1 MTGLLTAAAII
12 TTLVLLLS
20 ASRTG
25 AAGTPGDLNHRG
37 SWGIV
42 DLTLRRRRNLNPHE
56 RRWQT
61 VLLSGRD
68 NPSRWKDLVA
78 EIEAL
83 QRLRG
88 ITATKP
94 APDSHDNAWIEAQIS
109 TLENAIDDLD
119 ATGEIAS

>member
-1 MTGLLTAAAII
+1 MTGLLTAAAIF
-12 TTLVLLLS
+12 TTLALLLS

-25 AAGTPGDLNHRG
+25 AAGTPGDLNPRG

-42 DLTLRRRRNLNPHE
+42 SLTPRRQRDLNPHE

-61 VLLSGRD
+61 VLLSGRN

-78 EIEAL
+78 EIETL
-83 QRLRG
+83 ERLRG
-88 ITATKP
+88 ITASEP
-94 APDSHDNAWIEAQIS
+94 APDSHDNAWIEAQIR
-109 TLENAIDDLD
+109 TLEAEIDALD